1 MNLRQLEV
9 LRAVVRYGT
18 TVATGQALG
27 LSQPSIS
34 NTIKKMEDQVGFALF
49 QRLNNRIYPTEEAK
63 ILLRD
68 AEIIFET
75 RELLQ
80 SRINDLRNSRAGWL
94 RIVATPPLGHGLVA
108 RAIGNIQL
116 LRPRMKISIEI
127 KCYKEVIQNIETNQ
141 SEIGFIMGF
150 KEHAGLKSSVLYRG
164 EMVCVMPPNHPL
176 ASLSTIDPKA
186 LQKHRFIA
194 LDSATQLGKGLRQAF
209 NQSAQDFSSAV
220 EVGYGLTGCV
230 LAEAGVGVAV
240 VDPLTASSTGR
251 LSLVKRPFYP
261 SIPVDASVVWAE
273 NRSLSRIAN
282 LFVQEVRRLGEH
294 ESLSE

>member
-34 NTIKKMEDQVGFALF
+34 NAIKTMEDQVGFALF
-49 QRLNNRIYPTEEAK
+49 QRLNNRIYPTEETK

-68 AEIIFET
+68 AETIFET
-75 RELLQ
+75 HELLE
-80 SRINDLRNSRAGWL
+80 SRINDLRNSRAGRL

-108 RAIGNIQL
+108 RAISTMQVKK
-116 LRPRMKISIEI
+116 PRIRTSIEI
-127 KCYKEVIQNIETNQ
+127 KRYKEVIQNIETNQ

-150 KEHAGLKSSVLYRG
+150 KDRAGLNSEVLYRG
-164 EMVCVMPPNHPL
+164 EMVCVMQPNHPL
-176 ASLSTIDPKA
+176 AALDAVDPKA

-194 LDSATQLGKGLRQAF
+194 LDGATQLGKALRQAF
-209 NQSAQDFSSAV
+209 DQQSQDFSSAV

-230 LAEAGVGVAV
+230 LADAGVGVAV
-240 VDPLTASSTGR
+240 VDPLTASSTGQF
-251 LSLVKRPFYP
+251 SLITRPFYP
-261 SIPVDASVVWAE
+261 KIPVDASVVWAE
-273 NRSLSRIAN
+273 NRALSRIAS
-282 LFVQEVRRLGEH
+282 LFIQEVR
-294 ESLSE
+294 SLI